1 MLMVKFSFRE
11 LRSHLQLLTLQHASG
26 GASSLSKVKDCTSD
40 RDHTNL

>member
-26 GASSLSKVKDCTSD
+26 ASSLSKVKDCTSD